1 MIPTDCTTPLST
13 HDSRSGISVSGPSAS
28 ISSPGMPAGGTDE
41 G

>member
-1 MIPTDCTTPLST
+1 MIPTDCTTPPST
-13 HDSRSGISVSGPSAS
+13 LDSRSGPRVSGPSAS